1 MWFWKVILWRATAG
15 FEPATHS
22 LGNYRSILLS
32 YGRTVW
38 FILAW
43 EAWNMQRRHFVY
55 IYVRKLINKY
65 MNEHETSRR
74 LTQKMVI

>member
-1 MWFWKVILWRATAG
+1 
-15 FEPATHS
+15 
-22 LGNYRSILLS
+22 
-32 YGRTVW
+32 
-38 FILAW
+38 
-43 EAWNMQRRHFVY
+43 MQRRHFVY